1 MEKFFIVGCPRSG
14 TTMVQQALNRHTRI
28 AIPPETKF
36 FFSFLGHCCRRQ
48 VQHVQRLNAD
58 LKIHLPEPLA
68 AVSSIE
74 AARWYYDEMARQYV
88 HRLGKKGIVCF
99 GEKTPEHT
107 GRLAHIREVFPEAK
121 IIVLYRDGRDVASSL
136 TRMPWM
142 SSDLYVNFVIWL
154 YYHWVVQNVKNS
166 RWPNLFFVKYED
178 VVGNPR
184 RVFRDVLDFL
194 ELPYEPAVATGYGN
208 PDGIPQREYAW
219 KARALEKITTE
230 ARGNLSPGI
239 EPFSDQGPGTPGPV
253 GLACT
258 RIPTAYGW
266 QAAPG
271 AGFLLRLS
279 FNLARFLAH
288 VPWRSVANELLRGL
302 LPRRSS
308 HRSLLASAQAEIL
321 DLQLADSGAQSL
333 KSFEPE
339 IRKSGSIYVPAA

>member
-1 MEKFFIVGCPRSG
+1 
-14 TTMVQQALNRHTRI
+14 MVQQALNRHTRI

-230 ARGNLSPGI
+230 RVAIFRQELSPSQIKVLERLGRSAL
-239 EPFSDQGPGTPGPV
+239 PALGYQLLTDGK
-253 GLACT
+253 
-258 RIPTAYGW
+258 
-266 QAAPG
+266 APLG